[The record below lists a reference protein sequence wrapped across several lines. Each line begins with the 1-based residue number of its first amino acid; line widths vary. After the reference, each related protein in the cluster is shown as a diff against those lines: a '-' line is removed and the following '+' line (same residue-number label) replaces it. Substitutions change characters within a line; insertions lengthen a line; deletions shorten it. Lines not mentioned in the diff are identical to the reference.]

1 MTVTFSSHLRL
12 SCVESFDDGLLFHPR
27 PSLFLGILLSLVP
40 HRLFSIL
47 NLMTRH
53 DHGFLSRIPFYLP
66 HKREMC
72 SIGKRSNEICDLSI
86 LS

>member
-27 PSLFLGILLSLVP
+27 PSPFLGILLSLVP
-40 HRLFSIL
+40 HRLVSIL

-53 DHGFLSRIPFYLP
+53 DHGFLFSYPFP
-66 HKREMC
+66 
-72 SIGKRSNEICDLSI
+72 SAA
-86 LS
+86 